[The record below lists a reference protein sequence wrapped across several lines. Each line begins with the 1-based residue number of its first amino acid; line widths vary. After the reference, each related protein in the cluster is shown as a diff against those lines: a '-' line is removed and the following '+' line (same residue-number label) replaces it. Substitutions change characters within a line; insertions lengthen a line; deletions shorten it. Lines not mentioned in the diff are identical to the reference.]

1 MAAVHRTG
9 VVALLVA
16 LAACAHNPAP
26 AQKAAAE
33 PTQSEIQPVSGRMA
47 VAQATPPAD
56 VKAALDKAIAD
67 ARMATG
73 GKNADYIPALAK
85 VDPKFFSVVVVTA
98 DGEVYAMGD
107 AEQKFSI
114 QSIEKPFT
122 AARDIEELGAQTVEK
137 KIGVSAT
144 GLAFNSIVAIEL
156 QKESRPPPGNPL
168 VNAGAIAA
176 VSFVPAAN
184 ADERWQKIIDN
195 LSAFAGRSLTVDQEV
210 YRSESE
216 TNTRNKAIAWLMTAY
231 DSMGS
236 DAVEALDLYT
246 RACSVSVSAKD
257 LAIMGATL
265 ASGGV
270 NPVTHKKVVS
280 PDTAARVL
288 ALMMTAGLYENSG
301 PWAYEVGIPAKSG
314 VGGGIVAVVP
324 GRYAIATFAPPLDAA
339 GNSVRGQ
346 AAIAT
351 FVAQMGGN
359 VFAAPSR
366 QGAP

>member
-1 MAAVHRTG
+1 MTVENRRF
-9 VVALLVA
+9 VVLLL
-16 LAACAHNPAP
+16 LAAGCGHSSAQ
-26 AQKAAAE
+26 AQKTATE
-33 PTQSEIQPVSGRMA
+33 PTKAEIQPVSGRLA
-47 VAQATPPAD
+47 VAQATAPAD
-56 VKAALDKAIAD
+56 VKAALDKAFAD
-67 ARMATG
+67 GEKAEG

-85 VDPKFFSVVVVTA
+85 VDATQFSVVVATA
-98 DGEVYAMGD
+98 DGQVYALGD
-107 AEQKFSI
+107 ADQKFSI

-122 AARDIEELGAQTVEK
+122 VARDIEELGAQEVEK

-156 QKESRPPPGNPL
+156 QKQSRPPPGNPL

-176 VSFVPAAN
+176 VSFVPAAS
-184 ADERWQKIIDN
+184 AEERWKKILDN
-195 LSAFAGRSLTVDQEV
+195 LSGFAGRTLTVDQEI
-210 YRSESE
+210 YKSESE
-216 TNTRNKAIAWLMTAY
+216 TNTRNRAIAWLMTAY
-231 DSMGS
+231 ESMGS
-236 DAVEALDLYT
+236 DATEALDLYT
-246 RACSVSVSAKD
+246 RACSVSVSARD

-288 ALMMTAGLYENSG
+288 AVMMTAGLYENSG
-301 PWAYEVGIPAKSG
+301 TWAYEVGIPAKSG

-346 AAIAT
+346 AAIAS
-351 FVAQMGGN
+351 FVAQIGGN
-359 VFAAPSR
+359 VFAAPAR